1 MHLSGGCMSASSEVS
16 TCFFVVVVVVMERK
30 ETIEAQGESISRFL
44 SFLLNIFNV
53 HGANCGTCKSK

>member
-16 TCFFVVVVVVMERK
+16 TCFFVVVVVMERK